1 MDIKG
6 GRDLDIESV
15 RQILMYQGYCMFV
28 ESSDSQKKIILD
40 TDDQEYSFLYL
51 DEDLDKMEEEQLI
64 VDLKTRAHI
73 LEL

>member
-6 GRDLDIESV
+6 GRDLDIENV
-15 RQILMYQGYCMFV
+15 RQYFMYNGCCMFI
-28 ESSDSQKKIILD
+28 EPINLQKKITID
-40 TDDQEYSFLYL
+40 TYDQEYSFLYL
-51 DEDLDKMEEEQLI
+51 DDDLNKMEEEQLI